1 MKQSSFWQK
10 TKAVH
15 FNNADLK
22 SETKQKKTF
31 LAHLYAAVKK
41 SFYNAAASFTFRT
54 LAAVQKNI
62 TFFKYLFKQII

>member
-54 LAAVQKNI
+54 LPKSMAWNVVVS
-62 TFFKYLFKQII
+62 TFGGALC